1 MSGKKNTAELEVSI
15 GEQEIAHRVIAETIR
30 KKIFLGEYA
39 PGDKLPSTVEIS
51 ALWNTS
57 KSTAH
62 TALNRLVK
70 EGLLERHHGSC
81 TYVSEQRPSLDRIG
95 IHYDS
100 PHVWSDEERG
110 FYRSLHGI
118 LEEKLKK
125 AGIGISV
132 FVDRRPEAKQKSVL
146 AEIRQA
152 IFTREIQGL
161 IIPLSN
167 SVNLPALRKL
177 PLPVSVMTSELGLPN
192 KVSFDDKKYFKEV
205 LSRLADKG
213 CRSVGFISSVDF
225 DPDFPEQSQHA
236 FHAEDFIH
244 EAEAHGMLTRNEW
257 IRIPKKYV
265 TQKAR
270 FGYRE
275 FHKLWKNTS
284 LPEAVIVYPDNVV
297 QGTIKAVLELGIHR
311 NKDVTFCFHRN
322 AHYDILCPFPA
333 LWTVSD
339 EGKVADALL
348 DQVYRQPQGKSV
360 SPIRLPF
367 DYRMA
372 DSTVTIAD

>member
-1 MSGKKNTAELEVSI
+1 MSGTKNSAGLEGAI
-15 GEQEIAHRVIAETIR
+15 REQEIAHRVIAEKIR
-30 KKIFLGEYA
+30 EKIFRGDFA
-39 PGDKLPSTVEIS
+39 PGEKLPSTIEI
-51 ALWNTS
+51 ATLWNTS

-81 TYVSEQRPSLDRIG
+81 TYVREQRLALDRIG
-95 IHYDS
+95 IYYDS

-110 FYRSLHGI
+110 FFRSLQGI

-132 FVDRRPEAKQKSVL
+132 FIDRRPEAKQKSVL

-161 IIPLSN
+161 VVPLSN

-177 PLPVSVMTSELGLPN
+177 PLPMSVLTSALGLPN
-192 KVSFDDKKYFKEV
+192 KVSFDDKKYFSEV

-213 CRSVGFISSVDF
+213 CRSVGFISSVEF

-244 EAEAHGMLTRNEW
+244 EAGEHGIRTRNEW

-275 FHKLWKNTS
+275 FHKLWSNSS
-284 LPEAVIVYPDNVV
+284 LPEAVVVYPDMVV
-297 QGTIKAVLELGIHR
+297 QGTIKAVLELGVHR

-322 AHYDILCPFPA
+322 AHLDILCPFPA

-348 DQVYRQPQGKSV
+348 DQVRQQHKGLSV

-367 DYRMA
+367 EYRMT
-372 DSTVTIAD
+372 DRTVTISA